1 MILKRWPYTDH
12 DAMESLQQSL
22 IQTFLG
28 HYLSHS
34 HLCFDFWWQSM
45 GTVEHLK
52 VIGDNYNSFW
62 FHWQGSSQSQCSM
75 FMCNRFMREG
85 FALPSARMRSEGCS
99 TSTVNKP
106 ICKFAQAYLDR
117 VRSLCVPW
125 KHKKSQRRAC
135 IDSRMLSTT
144 VARLSTSYRRETAHT
159 NSPSSRLSRMRSSP
173 RVFHFFRCVG

>member
-1 MILKRWPYTDH
+1 
-12 DAMESLQQSL
+12 
-22 IQTFLG
+22 
-28 HYLSHS
+28 
-34 HLCFDFWWQSM
+34 M

-52 VIGDNYNSFW
+52 SLVLTHFDSIGKAAHNHNV
-62 FHWQGSSQSQCSM
+62 QCS
-75 FMCNRFMREG
+75 CT
-85 FALPSARMRSEGCS
+85 SAKGLHFVFTIGAHAQRGLQYVKKLWQ
-99 TSTVNKP
+99 VNKP